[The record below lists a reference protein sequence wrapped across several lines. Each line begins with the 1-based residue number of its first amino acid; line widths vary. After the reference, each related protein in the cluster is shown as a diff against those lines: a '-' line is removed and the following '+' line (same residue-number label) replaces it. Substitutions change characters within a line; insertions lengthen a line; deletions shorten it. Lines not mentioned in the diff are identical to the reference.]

1 MDFYKVNELASQCR
15 RNWNINLSDPIDIFS
30 LVLDKIKNLTIVFL
44 VMNDD
49 ISGACYKSSSES
61 IIFINSTH
69 SKGRQSFTIAH
80 EVYHLNFDDN
90 NFNICGVASDDEV
103 EKIADQFASS
113 LLMPQG
119 ALESYKNDNN
129 IETWSLDEI
138 IAGEQYFQISHQ
150 AFLWRLRKLNEI
162 SYEKYMDFK
171 KDIKYNASIRGYN
184 LSLYEPY
191 LNKKHF
197 TLGNYICLVEKAY
210 NNDLISIGRKEEYL
224 LEAYCED
231 LVYNA
236 SMEDL

>member
-1 MDFYKVNELASQCR
+1 MD
-15 RNWNINLSDPIDIFS
+15 
-30 LVLDKIKNLTIVFL
+30 
-44 VMNDD
+44 DD
-49 ISGACYKSSSES
+49 ISGASYKSSLES

-69 SKGRQSFTIAH
+69 SKGRQSFTMAH
-80 EVYHLNFDDN
+80 ELYHLTLDDN
-90 NFNICGVASDDEV
+90 NFNICGVNSDDEV

-129 IETWSLDEI
+129 IETWLLDEI

-162 SYEKYMDFK
+162 SYEKYMNFK

-191 LNKKHF
+191 LNKKYF
-197 TLGNYICLVEKAY
+197 TLGNYIRLLEKAFDK
-210 NNDLISIGRKEEYL
+210 DLISRARKEEYL
-224 LEAYCED
+224 LEAYCGD
-231 LVYNA
+231 LVYNT